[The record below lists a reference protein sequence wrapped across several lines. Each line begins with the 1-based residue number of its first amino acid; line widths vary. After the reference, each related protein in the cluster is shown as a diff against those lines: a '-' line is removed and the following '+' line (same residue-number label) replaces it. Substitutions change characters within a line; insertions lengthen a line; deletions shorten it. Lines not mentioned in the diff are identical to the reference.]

1 MERLAEMLNFSDLNT
16 DANREILSTAD
27 DSDLGGQSHTIPFS
41 QRLNQ
46 TIGAA
51 DRHLDGAC
59 VVLQSEGGISASP
72 S

>member
-1 MERLAEMLNFSDLNT
+1 MLNFSGLNT
-16 DANREILSTAD
+16 DANREIFPTAD

-41 QRLNQ
+41 QRLDQ

-51 DRHLDGAC
+51 DRHLNRAC
-59 VVLQSEGGISASP
+59 VVLQSEGGIPTSP